1 MVNSS
6 VEVNSSVQK
15 DPTAYLLFPVIKR
28 VDIKLN
34 EVVGVHL
41 YEGKKIIG
49 VVDEI
54 CDDND
59 HFWLRISPDENSFR
73 ERFSFKIDRVIKLN

>member
-1 MVNSS
+1 MVVNS
-6 VEVNSSVQK
+6 VINENSC
-15 DPTAYLLFPVIKR
+15 LLFPVIKK

-34 EVVGVHL
+34 EVIGVHL
-41 YEGKKIIG
+41 YEGKRIIG

-54 CDDND
+54 CDDGE
-59 HFWLRISPDENSFR
+59 HFWLRVSPQKDSFK

>member
-1 MVNSS
+1 MVVNS
-6 VEVNSSVQK
+6 VVKYENS
-15 DPTAYLLFPVIKR
+15 YLLFPVIKK

-34 EVVGVHL
+34 EVIGVHL
-41 YEGKKIIG
+41 YEGRKIIG

-54 CDDND
+54 CDDGE
-59 HFWLRISPDENSFR
+59 HFWLRVSPEKNSFR

>member
-1 MVNSS
+1 MVVNS
-6 VEVNSSVQK
+6 VIKYENSC
-15 DPTAYLLFPVIKR
+15 LLFPVIKK
-28 VDIKLN
+28 VDIKPN
-34 EVVGVHL
+34 EVIGVHL

-54 CDDND
+54 CDDGE
-59 HFWLRISPDENSFR
+59 HFWLRVSPEKNSFK